1 MSGTTGT
8 DTGTGAGADTGTGN
22 APGTVNVGIVGVG
35 NCASSLVQGV
45 EFYRG
50 APAGTAGLRHPVC
63 AGYAVGDVRFTAAF
77 DVDTG
82 KTGRDLSEAIWAA
95 PNNARAFAD
104 VPYLDVPVTEG
115 ALGDGVG
122 RSASGRLEARGAAS
136 AEDVAER
143 LRASGTH
150 VLVNFL
156 PVGSQSASEL
166 YARAALLAGCA
177 FVNCMPAV
185 IARSAPWARAFA
197 EAGLPLA
204 GDDLKSQFGA
214 TLVHRA
220 LLEVLERNGVA
231 LHSTYQLLGGGNM
244 DFLNLQDPERMA
256 SKKATKTQG
265 ATAGSGSGP
274 GARGPRMHVGADFI
288 PFLGDRKV
296 AFIRVQGEA
305 FGGTPVEVDLRMEV
319 DDSPSAAGNVLD
331 AVRWMRAAMDRGI
344 GGVVDPVSAELM
356 KAAPVPLDDEAVA
369 AGLRGLSGDGGA
381 AAG

>member
-1 MSGTTGT
+1 MTNGPDRSTADGRAVPAAGTGPDAAGTTGH
-8 DTGTGAGADTGTGN
+8 
-22 APGTVNVGIVGVG
+22 GTVNVGIVGVG

-45 EFYRG
+45 EFYRD
-50 APAGTAGLRHPVC
+50 APEGTPGLRQAVC
-63 AGYAVGDVRFTAAF
+63 AGYAIGDVRFTAAF

-82 KTGRDLSEAIWAA
+82 KTGRDLSEAIWAP
-95 PNNARAFAD
+95 PNNARAFAA
-104 VPYLDVPVTEG
+104 VPRLDVQVTEG

-122 RSASGRLEARGAAS
+122 RSASGRLDARGDAT
-136 AEDVAER
+136 AEEIAGR

-156 PVGSQSASEL
+156 PVGSQAASEV
-166 YARAALLAGCA
+166 YARAALLAGCG

-185 IARSAPWARAFA
+185 IARSPQWARAFA
-197 EAGLPLA
+197 DAGLPLA

-220 LLEVLERNGVA
+220 LMDALQLNGVA

-244 DFLNLQDPERMA
+244 DFLNMQDPERMA
-256 SKKATKTQG
+256 GKKATKAQG
-265 ATAGSGSGP
+265 ALAGAAPGGP
-274 GARGPRMHVGADFI
+274 GPRMHVGADFI

-331 AVRWMRAAMDRGI
+331 AVRHLKAALDQGA

-356 KAAPVPLDDEAVA
+356 KAAPAPRDAAPGPQDPAVA
-369 AGLRGLSGDGGA
+369 PVDA
-381 AAG
+381 